1 MAKKEVN
8 ARKRDDEET
17 KEEMK
22 RIEAVGK
29 AVKKATR
36 KDKGKLGELVE
47 SIKNSNP
54 TKKNQNKTKKH
65 THTHT
70 EIDTDT
76 HKQGRTC
83 IPAQVCVGLC
93 IR

>member
-1 MAKKEVN
+1 MRSKATKKMAKKEVK

-22 RIEAVGK
+22 RIKAVGK

-47 SIKNSNP
+47 SIQNSNP
-54 TKKNQNKTKKH
+54 TKEKYIVVNVEFYGSPTRHFIVTPFNKEKSL
-65 THTHT
+65 
-70 EIDTDT
+70 IS
-76 HKQGRTC
+76 
-83 IPAQVCVGLC
+83 
-93 IR
+93 